1 MITHF
6 QDLEKALDDY
16 PLTSTNLEKVLSD
29 YPFFFYGPRS
39 SVQWQSSFPQ
49 SLAIGPQRPSPF
61 P

>member
-29 YPFFFYGPRS
+29 YPFFLRT
-39 SVQWQSSFPQ
+39 
-49 SLAIGPQRPSPF
+49 
-61 P
+61 